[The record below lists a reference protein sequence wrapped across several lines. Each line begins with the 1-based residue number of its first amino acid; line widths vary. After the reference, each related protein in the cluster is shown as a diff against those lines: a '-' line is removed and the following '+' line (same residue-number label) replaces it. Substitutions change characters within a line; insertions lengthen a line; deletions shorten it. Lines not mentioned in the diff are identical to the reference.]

1 MRVLFSSRAWEQ
13 YQHWQSSDRDILQ
26 KLNRLIREC
35 ARTPFHGI
43 GKPEPLRG
51 ELKGWWSRRLTRED
65 RLIYRIVSDGKAQTL
80 EIAACRYH
88 YG

>member
-1 MRVLFSSRAWEQ
+1 MFSSKAWEH
-13 YQHWQSSDRDILQ
+13 YQHWQTSDGEILE

-35 ARTPFHGI
+35 QRTPFQGL

-65 RLIYRIVSDGKAQTL
+65 RLIYRVVGEASAQTL
-80 EIAACRYH
+80 EIAACRFH